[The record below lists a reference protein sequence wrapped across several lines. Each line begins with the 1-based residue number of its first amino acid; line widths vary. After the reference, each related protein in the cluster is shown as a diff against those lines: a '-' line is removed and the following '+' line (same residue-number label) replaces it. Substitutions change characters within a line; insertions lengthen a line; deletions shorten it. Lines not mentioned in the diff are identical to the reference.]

1 MNMNNLE
8 TVDINELENI
18 VEPIPLLE
26 RNIFQ
31 AKLMKKMFGEGFKD
45 KPRQE
50 KTNIE
55 LDWAKSYAKKVSDII
70 DHREYQY
77 IRDLITSGQ
86 YEEAVE
92 LILPIITPNIS
103 IPKEAA

>member
-1 MNMNNLE
+1 MTNFENSQM
-8 TVDINELENI
+8 NELENI
-18 VEPIPLLE
+18 EEPIPLLE

-45 KPRQE
+45 KSRQE

-70 DHREYQY
+70 DHKEYQD
-77 IRDLITSGQ
+77 IRNLITSGQ
-86 YEEAVE
+86 YEEAIE
-92 LILPIITPNIS
+92 LILPIIN
-103 IPKEAA
+103 PKIAA